1 MRRRGGMKKAGKIA
15 LTAQRITRA
24 ASPSAGWWKMMRGPS
39 QRIGRGKARPHAE
52 GSRPMCDA
60 VEFARLGAAGKE
72 VREVLARHGL
82 NVDQG
87 QRVLA
92 ALMAQNTL
100 ADRRQCEWPQAARA
114 TVDLVGGYILA
125 ARARRM
131 AALAAAPP
139 RGTA

>member
-1 MRRRGGMKKAGKIA
+1 MRRRGGMKKGDKIA

-24 ASPSAGWWKMMRGPS
+24 ASPGAGWWKMMRGPG
-39 QRIGRGKARPHAE
+39 QRTAHGKALPHVE

-60 VEFARLGAAGKE
+60 AEFARLGVAGRD
-72 VREVLARHGL
+72 VREVLTRHGL
-82 NVDQG
+82 NVDQA
-87 QRVLA
+87 QKVLA

-100 ADRRQCEWPQAARA
+100 ADRRQCEWPEAARA

-131 AALAAAPP
+131 KALAAVPP